1 MCTALV
7 VGNTIGMGI
16 FMLPASM
23 APLGAN
29 SLWGWLVTII
39 GFLLIAT
46 VFSFLARNMPNGHGP
61 YGFIREN
68 VGELPAFMTM
78 WCYWISCW
86 VTMPTMAIAIVSYL
100 EGAFPHLAL
109 PSGPVFAIT
118 LIWIF
123 TVINMRGAVASGKVQ
138 IITTVL
144 KLVPLFAVILLG
156 IWVLLTQPLLE
167 TPSLASSPVN
177 FGNLMAA
184 TTLAVFAML
193 GIESASVPGEHVHEP
208 DRTIPRATYAG
219 TIFTALIY
227 LSVTAVIMALIPYKQ
242 LEHSQAPF
250 VDLLSTYV
258 GNGIGQWLAIFVVIS
273 GLGALNGFT
282 LVSSQI
288 TRTMA
293 VNGTMPAILG
303 QMNAHHA
310 PAKSLLL
317 GGVLAT
323 IMVLMNYSKSLVDA
337 FTFMALIITAA
348 NLPLYFFSAIALI
361 RMKNKNAIER
371 FGLFASIAMLA
382 LVFVV
387 FAFIGIGLEAFIW
400 IVVLALMALPVY
412 YIMRRTSKKIVS
424 MQG

>member
-1 MCTALV
+1 L
-7 VGNTIGMGI
+7 
-16 FMLPASM
+16 
-23 APLGAN
+23 AP
-29 SLWGWLVTII
+29 
-39 GFLLIAT
+39 
-46 VFSFLARNMPNGHGP
+46 
-61 YGFIREN
+61 
-68 VGELPAFMTM
+68 
-78 WCYWISCW
+78 
-86 VTMPTMAIAIVSYL
+86 
-100 EGAFPHLAL
+100 
-109 PSGPVFAIT
+109 
-118 LIWIF
+118 
-123 TVINMRGAVASGKVQ
+123 
-138 IITTVL
+138 
-144 KLVPLFAVILLG
+144 
-156 IWVLLTQPLLE
+156 
-167 TPSLASSPVN
+167 SPVN
-177 FGNLMAA
+177 FENLMAA

-219 TIFTALIY
+219 TVFTALIY

-242 LEHSQAPF
+242 LENSQAPF

-282 LVSSQI
+282 LVSGQI

-293 VNGTMPAILG
+293 VNGTMPASLG

-310 PAKSLLL
+310 PVKSLLL

-348 NLPLYFFSAIALI
+348 NLPLYFFSAIALM

-371 FGLFASIAMLA
+371 FGLFASFAMLA

-400 IVVLALMALPVY
+400 IVVLALMGLPVY
-412 YIMRRTSKKIVS
+412 YIMRRSSKNSV
-424 MQG
+424 